1 MRSKYSLPLF
11 LFLIAGI
18 SLIAQAQEYSHAKL
32 KAAYINQFAQQITW
46 PNESLL
52 DTFRVEVISSQTE
65 LYTELSNLFSTR
77 RIKNRTVSIERTERY
92 TPKSSIRFTNII
104 IIESLDTETAAE
116 ILLKV
121 ESKPILV
128 VSEIGSLKDKVMI
141 NFYYTDEQKQQLSF
155 EINRYVIE
163 IKQGLQI
170 QPKLL
175 LLGGSKTDAANLFQQ
190 QETQLQDERLRA
202 LRLQEEINQQ
212 TLTIENQQREI
223 VLQQKSIR
231 EQEQTIANQQ
241 SYLEKQQTAL
251 DSLTTEI
258 AKQNVLLIRNLSI
271 LKSHRNEIKEQQ
283 ERIEAQAAQME
294 KRNDVLRELNNDIV
308 KQQKRIE
315 EQKEIL
321 NQQQQQ
327 IKTKNEQL
335 LLSLTT
341 ILLALLLA
349 FFIFKGYRNKAKI
362 NKKLAEKNDAIARKN
377 REIEHQK
384 EEIQQQSELLAEHNH
399 RLEEMVEQRT
409 KEYQLAKD
417 KAEESD
423 RLKSA
428 FLANMSHEIRTPLN
442 AIVGFSQLI
451 LAESNLSQAGRD
463 NIDIVTRSSF
473 DLLKLID
480 DILDLA
486 KIEAGQLVLHPKTI
500 SLTDELNVIYR
511 IHKRSLMDLGKA
523 EKVNLELECP
533 VPPQKML
540 INIDIRRLQQVLNNL
555 LTNSIKFTNQGT
567 ISFGFTV
574 KGSTAEF
581 FVRDTGM
588 GIPREQH
595 CYIFQRFGKIN
606 NCPDKFHSGTGLGL
620 AISKGLV
627 EQLGG
632 EIWFESDEGKGSSF
646 YFTIPLNTDNNP
658 EKAPTAMPGT
668 ASYQGKTALVAEDDE
683 NSAFLLKV
691 LLSNLG
697 FNVVLTNNGRE
708 AINYIETA
716 NTCDVAFLDIQMP
729 ILDGYATLT
738 EMRAKGIDIPIIAQT
753 AFAMEQDMA
762 RIAAHGFNGFVS
774 KPILKENVV
783 TQLQKVF
790 SGKEKAV

>member
-11 LFLIAGI
+11 LFLIVGI

-32 KAAYINQFAQQITW
+32 KAAYINQFAHQITW

-52 DTFRVEVISSQTE
+52 DTFRVEVISSKTE
-65 LYTELSNLFSTR
+65 LYSELSNLFSTR

-92 TPKSSIRFTNII
+92 TPKSSIRFPNII

-202 LRLQEEINQQ
+202 LKLQEEINQQ

-315 EQKEIL
+315 EQGDTKPAAAANKNQERAAITLL
-321 NQQQQQ
+321 NYHS
-327 IKTKNEQL
+327 TCP
-335 LLSLTT
+335 
-341 ILLALLLA
+341 
-349 FFIFKGYRNKAKI
+349 
-362 NKKLAEKNDAIARKN
+362 AI
-377 REIEHQK
+377 
-384 EEIQQQSELLAEHNH
+384 
-399 RLEEMVEQRT
+399 
-409 KEYQLAKD
+409 
-417 KAEESD
+417 
-423 RLKSA
+423 
-428 FLANMSHEIRTPLN
+428 
-442 AIVGFSQLI
+442 G
-451 LAESNLSQAGRD
+451 
-463 NIDIVTRSSF
+463 
-473 DLLKLID
+473 
-480 DILDLA
+480 
-486 KIEAGQLVLHPKTI
+486 VL
-500 SLTDELNVIYR
+500 
-511 IHKRSLMDLGKA
+511 
-523 EKVNLELECP
+523 
-533 VPPQKML
+533 
-540 INIDIRRLQQVLNNL
+540 
-555 LTNSIKFTNQGT
+555 
-567 ISFGFTV
+567 
-574 KGSTAEF
+574 
-581 FVRDTGM
+581 
-588 GIPREQH
+588 
-595 CYIFQRFGKIN
+595 YI
-606 NCPDKFHSGTGLGL
+606 
-620 AISKGLV
+620 
-627 EQLGG
+627 
-632 EIWFESDEGKGSSF
+632 
-646 YFTIPLNTDNNP
+646 
-658 EKAPTAMPGT
+658 
-668 ASYQGKTALVAEDDE
+668 
-683 NSAFLLKV
+683 
-691 LLSNLG
+691 
-697 FNVVLTNNGRE
+697 
-708 AINYIETA
+708 
-716 NTCDVAFLDIQMP
+716 
-729 ILDGYATLT
+729 
-738 EMRAKGIDIPIIAQT
+738 
-753 AFAMEQDMA
+753 
-762 RIAAHGFNGFVS
+762 
-774 KPILKENVV
+774 
-783 TQLQKVF
+783 
-790 SGKEKAV
+790 

>member
-1 MRSKYSLPLF
+1 M
-11 LFLIAGI
+11 
-18 SLIAQAQEYSHAKL
+18 
-32 KAAYINQFAQQITW
+32 
-46 PNESLL
+46 
-52 DTFRVEVISSQTE
+52 
-65 LYTELSNLFSTR
+65 
-77 RIKNRTVSIERTERY
+77 
-92 TPKSSIRFTNII
+92 
-104 IIESLDTETAAE
+104 
-116 ILLKV
+116 KV

-128 VSEIGSLKDKVMI
+128 VSEIGSLKDKVMV

-486 KIEAGQLVLHPKTI
+486 KIEAGRACFTPKQL
-500 SLTDELNVIYR
+500 
-511 IHKRSLMDLGKA
+511 
-523 EKVNLELECP
+523 
-533 VPPQKML
+533 
-540 INIDIRRLQQVLNNL
+540 
-555 LTNSIKFTNQGT
+555 
-567 ISFGFTV
+567 
-574 KGSTAEF
+574 
-581 FVRDTGM
+581 
-588 GIPREQH
+588 
-595 CYIFQRFGKIN
+595 
-606 NCPDKFHSGTGLGL
+606 
-620 AISKGLV
+620 
-627 EQLGG
+627 
-632 EIWFESDEGKGSSF
+632 
-646 YFTIPLNTDNNP
+646 
-658 EKAPTAMPGT
+658 
-668 ASYQGKTALVAEDDE
+668 ALPM
-683 NSAFLLKV
+683 S
-691 LLSNLG
+691 
-697 FNVVLTNNGRE
+697 
-708 AINYIETA
+708 
-716 NTCDVAFLDIQMP
+716 
-729 ILDGYATLT
+729 
-738 EMRAKGIDIPIIAQT
+738 
-753 AFAMEQDMA
+753 
-762 RIAAHGFNGFVS
+762 
-774 KPILKENVV
+774 
-783 TQLQKVF
+783 
-790 SGKEKAV
+790 